1 MPHYTNTAQDEVR
14 WLDSIDE
21 EAQYLPQGFT
31 QITDAEANT
40 IRANLQ
46 AAYANTFTYAQKR
59 AMEYP
64 SMLDYIDGVI
74 KGDQA
79 QIDKYIADCL
89 AVKAKYPKG

>member
-1 MPHYTNTAQDEVR
+1 MPHYTNTARNEVR
-14 WLDSIDE
+14 WLDSVDE

-40 IRANLQ
+40 IL
-46 AAYANTFTYAQKR
+46 AAVQIAQFNAQTYAQKR
-59 AMEYP
+59 AADYP
-64 SMLDYIDGVI
+64 PMTDYLDGVV

-79 QIDKYIADCL
+79 QIDKYISDCQ